1 MKNLIIILLLSFSL
15 TANAQERKT
24 KCVITKVEYIENH
37 KVKVTTINKCKN
49 VIVVRTY
56 LRKEWENIKKKRKTR
71 KKQKTK

>member
-56 LRKEWENIKKKRKTR
+56 FRKEWENIKKKRKMR
-71 KKQKTK
+71 KKTKN